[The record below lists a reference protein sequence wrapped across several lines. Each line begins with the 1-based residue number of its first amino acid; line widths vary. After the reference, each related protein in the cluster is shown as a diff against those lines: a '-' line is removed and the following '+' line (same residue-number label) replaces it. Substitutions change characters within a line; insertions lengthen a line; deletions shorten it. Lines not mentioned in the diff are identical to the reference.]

1 MTEKKVRNPRGKAG
15 KELTFPCMHTRMV
28 PVEKVIANDYNP
40 NDVASE
46 EMKLLALSM
55 EEDGVTQPVV
65 TFYDATIDTYIVV
78 DGFHR
83 YSLMKHYFQC
93 DEIPVVVI
101 DKSITD
107 RMASTVRHNR
117 ARGKHKVDMMSV
129 MVENLLKLGWNDI
142 DIAKHL
148 GMEAEEVLRL
158 KQMTGL
164 AGLFKDQPYSRS
176 WIKADEQLA
185 EAV

>member
-1 MTEKKVRNPRGKAG
+1 MRQTRKPI
-15 KELTFPCMHTRMV
+15 TFPCLHTRLVAASMV
-28 PVEKVIANDYNP
+28 VANDYNP
-40 NDVASE
+40 NAVASP
-46 EMKLLALSM
+46 EMELLAVSI

-65 TFYDATIDTYIVV
+65 TFYDAAIDRYIVV

-83 YSLMKHYFQC
+83 YTVLTRWFRLEQL
-93 DEIPVVVI
+93 PVVVLEK
-101 DKSITD
+101 DLAD

-129 MVENLLKLGWNDI
+129 LVERLLRLGRTDLE
-142 DIAKHL
+142 IAEQL

-164 AGLFKDQPYSRS
+164 AGLFKGQGYSRA
-176 WIKADEQLA
+176 WIRPDGAPIEGDEVRTDTEAD
-185 EAV
+185 